1 MKQSSKTIM
10 TLITGLVMAFGLTF
24 SSCKKA
30 ETGPAGKNGI
40 DGNANVQSTG
50 EVDLNSLTWNYQG
63 SPANDLYVSVFPTST
78 VTQEVVDNGLVMAYL
93 KTSGGWVA
101 LPFSGVMDGT
111 DDITF
116 EIVNGAV
123 KFYYRD
129 NDELTT
135 TPDPS
140 VIALI
145 ARIVIIPA
153 QIKKP
158 NVDHYNYEEVKAAY
172 NL

>member
-1 MKQSSKTIM
+1 MKQASKTIG
-10 TLITGLVMAFGLTF
+10 TLFTGLVMAFGLTF

-30 ETGPAGKNGI
+30 ETGPAGKNGT

-50 EVDLNSLTWNYQG
+50 EVDLNVLTWTYQG
-63 SPANDLYVSVFPTST
+63 TAASDSYVSVFPTALI
-78 VTQEVVDNGLVMAYL
+78 TQEVVDKGLVMAYI
-93 KTSGGWVA
+93 KTGIGWA
-101 LPFSGVMDGT
+101 PLPFSGIMSGT

-116 EIVNGAV
+116 EILNGSV

-140 VIALI
+140 SISLI
-145 ARIVIIPA
+145 VRIVIIPA

-158 NVDHYNYEEVKAAY
+158 NVDHYNYQEVKAAY

>member
-1 MKQSSKTIM
+1 MKQSSKTIT
-10 TLITGLVMAFGLTF
+10 TLLTGLVMTFGLTF

-30 ETGPAGKNGI
+30 ETGPAGKNGA

-50 EVDLNSLTWNYQG
+50 EVDLISLTWNYQG
-63 SPANDLYVSVFPTST
+63 DPSNDAYVSVFPTSAI
-78 VTQEVVDNGLVMAYL
+78 TQNVVDKGLVMAYI
-93 KTSGGWVA
+93 KTLDGWA
-101 LPFSGVMDGT
+101 PLPFSAVIYGT

-123 KFYYRD
+123 RFYYRD
-129 NDELTT
+129 NNELTT
-135 TPDPS
+135 TFDPS
-140 VIALI
+140 NTSLI
-145 ARIVIIPA
+145 VRMVIIPA

-158 NVDHYNYEEVKAAY
+158 NVDHYNYQEVKEAY